1 LAEEIPVVDAAPAAK
16 SKLSSYPGS
25 LITMILIVLFSNAAG
40 AGATWLFVRRAV
52 AAQTAP
58 KGDEKGKET
67 IDMAEQLQK
76 SAVVPLE
83 PFVVNLAD
91 SDAARYLRI
100 KVNLMV
106 DDKTKLKEIEENQA
120 LQLKVRD
127 VILQTLTRKTSK
139 DLTNDEGK
147 NKLRHE
153 IQDEIGP
160 FFKTPKLNDV
170 MFTEF
175 VIQL

>member
-1 LAEEIPVVDAAPAAK
+1 VAEETPEVAQAPAAK
-16 SKLSSYPGS
+16 SSNSGS
-25 LITMILIVLFSNAAG
+25 LIMMVVIVLLSNAAG
-40 AGATWLFVRRAV
+40 AGVTWFFVHRALGAQ
-52 AAQTAP
+52 AAPA
-58 KGDEKGKET
+58 GEGKGKEPV
-67 IDMAEQLQK
+67 DMAAQLEK
-76 SAVVPLE
+76 SAVIPLE

-91 SDAARYLRI
+91 ADAARYLRI
-100 KVNLMV
+100 KISLMV
-106 DDKTKLKEIEENQA
+106 DDKSKLKEIEENQA

-127 VILQTLTRKTSK
+127 LILQTLTRKSSQ
-139 DLTNDEGK
+139 DLASADGK

-153 IQDEIGP
+153 IQDELGP

>member
-1 LAEEIPVVDAAPAAK
+1 VADETPAAEPAPKGK
-16 SKLSSYPGS
+16 SSNSGS
-25 LITMILIVLFSNAAG
+25 LIMMVAIVLLSNAAG
-40 AGATWLFVRRAV
+40 AGATWFFVHRAL
-52 AAQTAP
+52 AAQSPAAA
-58 KGDEKGKET
+58 EGKEGKEPV
-67 IDMAEQLQK
+67 DLAAELEK

-100 KVNLMV
+100 KVSLMV
-106 DDKTKLKEIEENQA
+106 DDKSKVKEVEENQA

-127 VILQTLTRKTSK
+127 MILQTLTRKTSK
-139 DLTNDEGK
+139 DLINDDGK
-147 NKLRHE
+147 KKLRKE
-153 IQDEIGP
+153 IQDQVSP
-160 FFKTPKLNDV
+160 FFKKPKLNDV

>member
-1 LAEEIPVVDAAPAAK
+1 LAEEIPVLEAAPKAT
-16 SKLSSYPGS
+16 LFSYPGS
-25 LITMILIVLFSNAAG
+25 LITMILIVLLSNAAG
-40 AGATWLFVRRAV
+40 AGATWFFVRRAV
-52 AAQTAP
+52 GAQTAP
-58 KGDEKGKET
+58 KAEEKGKET
-67 IDMAEQLQK
+67 VDMAEQLQK
-76 SAVVPLE
+76 SAVVSLE

-139 DLTNDEGK
+139 DLNNDEGK

-160 FFKTPKLNDV
+160 FFKAPKLNDV

>member
-1 LAEEIPVVDAAPAAK
+1 LADETPAVAPAPAAK
-16 SKLSSYPGS
+16 SANSGS
-25 LITMILIVLFSNAAG
+25 LIMMVLIVVLSNAFG
-40 AGATWLFVRRAV
+40 AVTTWFFVRRSAPAAAAAGEGKAKEPV
-52 AAQTAP
+52 DMAAQL
-58 KGDEKGKET
+58 E
-67 IDMAEQLQK
+67 K
-76 SAVVPLE
+76 SAVIPLE

-91 SDAARYLRI
+91 ADAARYLRI
-100 KVNLMV
+100 KVSLMV
-106 DDKTKLKEIEENQA
+106 DDKSKLKEVEENQA

-127 VILQTLTRKTSK
+127 LILQTLTRKTSR

-153 IQDEIGP
+153 IQDELGP